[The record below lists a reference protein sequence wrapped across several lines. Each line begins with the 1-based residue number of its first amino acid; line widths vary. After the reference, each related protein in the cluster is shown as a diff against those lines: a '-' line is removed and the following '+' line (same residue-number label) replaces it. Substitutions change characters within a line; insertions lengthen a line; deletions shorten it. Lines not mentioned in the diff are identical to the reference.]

1 MGPVG
6 DFLDKD
12 IQRFNRLIEQTL
24 WPLGEFI
31 YLDLRLCSD
40 PSSSFLPPQYF

>member
-24 WPLGEFI
+24 WPLGGI
-31 YLDLRLCSD
+31 YIPRFTAL
-40 PSSSFLPPQYF
+40 F